1 MVNQNLLSQVIEL
14 ALQQVQGNKR
24 WTNAILRGAELI
36 ESNLCL
42 PIDNGSLLILS
53 ESGINYIVNGSCRTE
68 IGLCPAFA
76 QHKPC
81 KHRAAYRLLQLY
93 EEREH

>member
-1 MVNQNLLSQVIEL
+1 MVNRVLLAQVVET

-36 ESNLCL
+36 ESNRCL
-42 PIDNGSLLILS
+42 PVDNGMLLILS
-53 ESGINYIVNGSCRTE
+53 KSGINYIVNGSCRTE
-68 IGLCPAFA
+68 QGLCPAFA
-76 QHKPC
+76 QHKSC

-93 EEREH
+93 EERRH

>member
-1 MVNQNLLSQVIEL
+1 MVNQDLLSQVVES

-36 ESNLCL
+36 ESNRCL
-42 PIDNGSLLILS
+42 PVDNGSLLILS
-53 ESGINYIVNGSCRTE
+53 ESGHNYIVNGSCRTE
-68 IGLCPAFA
+68 EGLCPAFA
-76 QHKPC
+76 QHRPC

-93 EEREH
+93 EESEH

>member
-1 MVNQNLLSQVIEL
+1 MVNQVLLAQVVET

-36 ESNLCL
+36 ESNRCL
-42 PIDNGSLLILS
+42 LIDNGMLLILS
-53 ESGINYIVNGSCRTE
+53 ESGINYIVNGICRTE
-68 IGLCPAFA
+68 QGLCPAYA
-76 QHKPC
+76 KHKPC

-93 EEREH
+93 EERRH

>member
-1 MVNQNLLSQVIEL
+1 MVNQVLLSQVVET
-14 ALQQVQGNKR
+14 ALRQVQGNKR

-36 ESNLCL
+36 ESNRCL
-42 PIDNGSLLILS
+42 PVDNGSLLILS
-53 ESGINYIVNGSCRTE
+53 ESGHNYIVNGSCRTE
-68 IGLCPAFA
+68 AGLCPALA

-81 KHRAAYRLLQLY
+81 KHRADFRLLQLY

>member
-1 MVNQNLLSQVIEL
+1 MVNQDLLSQVVET
-14 ALQQVQGNKR
+14 ALRQVQGNKR

-36 ESNLCL
+36 ESNRCL
-42 PIDNGSLLILS
+42 PVDDGSLLILS
-53 ESGINYIVNGSCRTE
+53 ESGHNYIVNGSCRTE
-68 IGLCPAFA
+68 EGLCPAFA

>member
-1 MVNQNLLSQVIEL
+1 MVNQDLLSQVIET

-36 ESNLCL
+36 ESNRCL
-42 PIDNGSLLILS
+42 PVDNGSLLILS
-53 ESGINYIVNGSCRTE
+53 ESGHNYIVNGSCRTE
-68 IGLCPAFA
+68 EGLCPAFA
-76 QHKPC
+76 KHKPC

>member
-1 MVNQNLLSQVIEL
+1 MVNQVLLAQVVET

-36 ESNLCL
+36 ESNRCL
-42 PIDNGSLLILS
+42 PVDNGSLLILS
-53 ESGINYIVNGSCRTE
+53 ESGRNYIVNGSCRTE
-68 IGLCPAFA
+68 EGLCPAFA
-76 QHKPC
+76 QHRPC